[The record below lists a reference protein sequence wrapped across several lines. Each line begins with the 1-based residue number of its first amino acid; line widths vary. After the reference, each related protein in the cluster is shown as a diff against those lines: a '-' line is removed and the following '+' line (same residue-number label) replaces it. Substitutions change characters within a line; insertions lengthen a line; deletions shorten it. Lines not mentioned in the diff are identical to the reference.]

1 MERGAGASNLRL
13 EMNIQPIPGGSLTVH
28 KKVDNLNPEQ
38 AKRESY
44 TFKIS
49 KEDDTAL
56 GNETY
61 TVGVGNEAVTHHTND
76 DGTFTLKGNE
86 SAVFTQIEEDTKVKV
101 VEQNIDSSKYEGPS
115 YSTTDKNGVKTE
127 KSNTVTIPKEEEN
140 KDVRID
146 VTNRLKSPKSLSIT
160 KKFYVDGSDDKQATA
175 KIDKTAFGNA
185 KFALQEKIDGAY
197 TELYEITYKDIADKG
212 GIYTFDKLDP
222 TKTYKVIEKITTSSA
237 DNGGTTEIPYKET
250 EYRFGNGNSQNIGSE
265 NPATSDFSL
274 TDDSTTLTFINKY
287 ESATK
292 DITFTKVDYDHNAT
306 KLSGASFVIAK
317 KGTDGS
323 YSTITES
330 IQNAAGVVVVN
341 SDSTKD
347 GKFEIPNNGIT
358 LKLSPGEYKLTEVK
372 APDGYNLLTNTVNFT
387 IRAGKLSVGTD
398 DMYYMNSDE
407 SGVII
412 KNKAGVALPITG
424 GTGTILFSLGGMALM
439 LIALGYV
446 VMKRREEGVVIK

>member
-1 MERGAGASNLRL
+1 
-13 EMNIQPIPGGSLTVH
+13 MNIQPIPGGSLTVH

-38 AKRESY
+38 AKNE
-44 TFKIS
+44 TFKF
-49 KEDDTAL
+49 KLLDKDNKPL
-56 GNETY
+56 RNEPY

-76 DGTFTLKGNE
+76 EGTFTLKGNE
-86 SAVFTQIEEDTKVKV
+86 SAVFTQIKEDTKVKV
-101 VEQNIDSSKYEGPS
+101 VEQDIDSSKYEGPS

-127 KSNTVTIPKEEEN
+127 ESNTVTIPKKEEN

-146 VTNRLKSPKSLSIT
+146 VTNTLKSPKSLSIT
-160 KKFYVDGSDDKQATA
+160 KEFYVDGSKDKQATA
-175 KIDKTAFGNA
+175 KINKTAFENA

-197 TELYEITYKDIADKG
+197 VDLYEITYKDIVDNG
-212 GIYTFDKLDP
+212 GTYRFDELDL
-222 TKTYKVIEKITTSSA
+222 TKTYRVIEKITTSSE
-237 DNGGTTEIPYKET
+237 DNGGTAEIPYKET

-292 DITFTKVDYDHNAT
+292 DITFTKVDYAHNAT

-323 YSTITES
+323 YYMITES
-330 IQNAAGVVVVN
+330 IQNATGADVVN
-341 SDSTKD
+341 SGSTKD
-347 GKFEIPNNGIT
+347 GKFEIPDNGIT
-358 LKLSPGEYKLTEVK
+358 LKLSPGEYQLTEVQ
-372 APDGYNLLTNTVNFT
+372 APNGYNLLTNTVNFT
-387 IRAGKLSVGTD
+387 IRGGELSVDSD
-398 DMYYMNSDE
+398 DMYYRNSE
-407 SGVII
+407 GNEVII
-412 KNKAGVALPITG
+412 KNKAGVALPVTG